1 MVDFLS
7 PSNKPLLPPTLP
19 PVTSL
24 SSSQAPPLPAVQAP
38 PSFMQPPLASSLALP
53 LQSQAP
59 PLQSQAPPLKPQA
72 LPLKPQA
79 PPLKPQA
86 PPIHSGPTTAET
98 VKGRADLERNHYNT
112 IERYTELI
120 INIIDGLLLLLI
132 K

>member
-24 SSSQAPPLPAVQAP
+24 SPSQAPPLPAVQAP

-59 PLQSQAPPLKPQA
+59 PLQSQAP
-72 LPLKPQA
+72 PLKPQA

>member
-7 PSNKPLLPPTLP
+7 PSNKLLLPPTLP

-24 SSSQAPPLPAVQAP
+24 SSSQAPALPAVQAP
-38 PSFMQPPLASSLALP
+38 PFFMQPPLASSLAPP

-72 LPLKPQA
+72 
-79 PPLKPQA
+79 
-86 PPIHSGPTTAET
+86 PPIQSVPTTAET

-112 IERYTELI
+112 IERYTKLI
-120 INIIDGLLLLLI
+120 INIIDGLLF
-132 K
+132 